1 MYCKMSSRVAD
12 SAPAAFARRSPL
24 ACLTVSVQSR
34 VHHLTNC
41 LTMPTTSN
49 RSLPAGISRIDQETS
64 RTHGYFVRVGY
75 RKTTKGWR
83 PKASAF
89 FGDASHGGKGS
100 ALRAAEKWL
109 RQNKPATRAKAKAR

>member
-1 MYCKMSSRVAD
+1 
-12 SAPAAFARRSPL
+12 
-24 ACLTVSVQSR
+24 
-34 VHHLTNC
+34 
-41 LTMPTTSN
+41 MPTTSN
-49 RSLPAGISRIDQETS
+49 RSLPSGISRIDQETS

-89 FGDASHGGKGS
+89 FGDAGHGGKSS

-109 RQNKPATRAKAKAR
+109 KQNKRTPARAKAAR

>member
-1 MYCKMSSRVAD
+1 MGGSLLATGSRI
-12 SAPAAFARRSPL
+12 AFNLTLPTMPRTARR
-24 ACLTVSVQSR
+24 T
-34 VHHLTNC
+34 
-41 LTMPTTSN
+41 
-49 RSLPAGISRIDQETS
+49 LPPGISRIDQDTT

-100 ALRAAEKWL
+100 ALRAAERWL
-109 RQNKPATRAKAKAR
+109 RTTKRGLPKAKAR